1 MLIYQFKFFQMTS
14 AGFKMNL
21 RYPNQKSIKNQT
33 QLLCSVDVKFPPAKI
48 TTRVDYDTAIRHKKP
63 RANIPFSHMLVTRC
77 MCVKLIS
84 KFALL
89 HGMHQIEA
97 IFKFLL

>member
-14 AGFKMNL
+14 AGLKMNL

-63 RANIPFSHMLVTRC
+63 RANIPFSHMLVTRR
-77 MCVKLIS
+77 MCVTLIS
-84 KFALL
+84 KFALC
-89 HGMHQIEA
+89 HTTA
-97 IFKFLL
+97 WDASN